1 MRRSMMDQAVGRM
14 TKLST
19 WAVDGIEG
27 IAKDAE
33 SDSVRLRAFRAILSD
48 GMAVSKH
55 NGLEIRMTEIE
66 EQLIERAGNS
76 GHTG

>member
-33 SDSVRLRAFRAILSD
+33 SDSVRLRAFRALLSD

-55 NGLEIRMTEIE
+55 NGLENRVSDME
-66 EQLIERAGNS
+66 ERLNERAGNAD
-76 GHTG
+76 HTA